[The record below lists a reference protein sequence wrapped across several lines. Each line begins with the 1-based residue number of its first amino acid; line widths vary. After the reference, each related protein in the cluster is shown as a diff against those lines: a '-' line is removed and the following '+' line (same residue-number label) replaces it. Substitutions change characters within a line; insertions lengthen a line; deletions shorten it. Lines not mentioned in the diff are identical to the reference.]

1 MMKKITHLLG
11 CISAFLI
18 VSQCALAQTQYV
30 SENLS
35 TYLRKGAGDQF
46 KIVGTIKSGEAV
58 TILEQKEK
66 YTHIRDS
73 RNREGWILT
82 NELSTTPSSKEQ
94 VPTLQKQIDELTL
107 KLNHINND
115 WQQRTNEMQRRTQQ
129 AEKQSSELLELNSQ
143 LNRQVDILKNK
154 NKDLEAMLDSEKRGI
169 IIRWFIY
176 GGSVLAVG
184 LILGLIIPVLIPR
197 RRRDRW

>member
-1 MMKKITHLLG
+1 MKNFSRLLG
-11 CISAFLI
+11 IFSTLI
-18 VSQCALAQTQYV
+18 ISQCAFAQTQYV
-30 SENLS
+30 SENLN

-58 TILEQKEK
+58 TVLEKKDK
-66 YTHIRDS
+66 YTQIRDS
-73 RNREGWILT
+73 RNREGWILSS
-82 NELSTTPSSKEQ
+82 ELSSAASSKEQ
-94 VPTLQKQIDELTL
+94 VPALQKQIDELTL
-107 KLNHINND
+107 KLNRINHD

-129 AEKQSSELLELNSQ
+129 AEKQSSELLEQNSQ
-143 LNRQVDILKNK
+143 LSRQLDIIKNK

-184 LILGLIIPVLIPR
+184 LLLGLVIPVLIPR

>member
-1 MMKKITHLLG
+1 MMKKLSHLFGIFSTL
-11 CISAFLI
+11 FI
-18 VSQCALAQTQYV
+18 VSQCAFAQTQYV

-35 TYLRKGAGDQF
+35 TYLRKGASDQF

-58 TILEQKEK
+58 TVLEQKDK

-73 RNREGWILT
+73 RNREGWLLT
-82 NELSTTPSSKEQ
+82 SELSNTPSSKEQ
-94 VPTLQKQIDELTL
+94 VPALQKKIDELTL
-107 KLNHINND
+107 KLNQINND

-129 AEKQSSELLELNSQ
+129 AEKQSSELLEQNSQ

-176 GGSVLAVG
+176 GGSVLAAG

-197 RRRDRW
+197 RRRERW

>member
-1 MMKKITHLLG
+1 MKKFSRLLG
-11 CISAFLI
+11 IFSTLVI
-18 VSQCALAQTQYV
+18 VSQCAFAQTQYV

-58 TILEQKEK
+58 TVLEQKDK
-66 YTHIRDS
+66 YTQIRDS
-73 RNREGWILT
+73 RNREGWLLT
-82 NELSTTPSSKEQ
+82 SELSNTPSSKEQ
-94 VPTLQKQIDELTL
+94 VPTLQKKIDELTL
-107 KLNHINND
+107 KLNQINND

-129 AEKQSSELLELNSQ
+129 AEKQSSELLEQNSQ
-143 LNRQVDILKNK
+143 LNRQLDILKNK
-154 NKDLEAMLDSEKRGI
+154 NKDLDAMLDSEKRGI

-176 GGSVLAVG
+176 GGSVFAAG

>member
-1 MMKKITHLLG
+1 MKKIISLLLILLTFLG
-11 CISAFLI
+11 IGFSAN
-18 VSQCALAQTQYV
+18 AETQYV
-30 SENLS
+30 SENLN

-46 KIVGTIKSGEAV
+46 KLVGTIKSGEAV
-58 TILEQKEK
+58 TILNKKDK
-66 YTHIRDS
+66 YTQIRDS

-82 NELSTTPSSKEQ
+82 SELTPNASSKEQ
-94 VPTLQKQIDELTL
+94 LPVLQKQIDELTL
-107 KLNHINND
+107 RLNRINND

-129 AEKQSSELLELNSQ
+129 AEKQSSELLEQNSQ
-143 LNRQVDILKNK
+143 LNRQVEILKNK
-154 NKDLEAMLDSEKRGI
+154 NKDLEAMLDSEKRGL

-184 LILGLIIPVLIPR
+184 LILGLIIPMIIPR